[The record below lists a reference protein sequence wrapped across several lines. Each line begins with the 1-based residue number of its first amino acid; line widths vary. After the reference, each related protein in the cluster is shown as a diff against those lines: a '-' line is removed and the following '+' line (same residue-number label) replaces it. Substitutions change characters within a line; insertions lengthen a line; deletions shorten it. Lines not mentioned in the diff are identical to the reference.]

1 MIVGLKKA
9 ILHILDTSSGV
20 GMFSD
25 ELLDVEDAQIN
36 TFITTHIEKV
46 YESAALREAEFKETS
61 GFKAKIEQ

>member
-46 YESAALREAEFKETS
+46 YESVLK
-61 GFKAKIEQ
+61 